1 MSIGKK
7 SLYKIISTKSTS
19 IKFLNMDESKI
30 SVRYAKALLSL
41 AKEKQ
46 ATDDVRTDM
55 ELIQHFFV
63 TMPKFNLMLESP
75 VIGAKEKK
83 NLFDTVFAKNIHA
96 MTFSFLMLL
105 ITNKREAY
113 LKDITRNFLES
124 YRKEAGF
131 KAARLT
137 SAIELDA
144 ATIEQFKTLIR
155 KHFNTE
161 VDLTCTT
168 DSKLIGGFV
177 LQVEDQQI
185 DASVAVK
192 LKKLKRELLSSDR

>member
-1 MSIGKK
+1 
-7 SLYKIISTKSTS
+7 
-19 IKFLNMDESKI
+19 
-30 SVRYAKALLSL
+30 
-41 AKEKQ
+41 
-46 ATDDVRTDM
+46 
-55 ELIQHFFV
+55 
-63 TMPKFNLMLESP
+63 
-75 VIGAKEKK
+75 
-83 NLFDTVFAKNIHA
+83 
-96 MTFSFLMLL
+96 MTYSFLMLL

-124 YRKEAGF
+124 YRKGAGF

-137 SAIELDA
+137 SAIELDP